1 MPAQPTNPSIL
12 IVDDERNVRLMYRAA
27 LDSMFNVDE
36 AESAAKALAL
46 LKVHSYNVG
55 ILDLRM
61 PEMTGLELLDQMNHL
76 GIDTPVVFITAY
88 ADVPN
93 AVSAMKRGA
102 IDFLQKPIT
111 PDQLRTVVK
120 DVLVRHAIEDRKAAE
135 IPHDFEYFLRCAKR
149 AINLRDFAAARTNLV
164 SALEIN
170 PDSPQALNLAGVMFE
185 MREEFDQARRYYGRA
200 IKVSKDFLPAQ
211 ANMRRIFELFHFG
224 SSKEPFNLENH

>member
-1 MPAQPTNPSIL
+1 MKASIL
-12 IVDDERNVRLMYRAA
+12 VVDDERNVRLMYHAA
-27 LDSMFNVDE
+27 LEGIANVDE
-36 AESAAKALAL
+36 ADSAAHALEMFA
-46 LKVHSYNVG
+46 KQRYEAA

-61 PEMTGLELLDQMNHL
+61 PEMTGLELLEQMNHA
-76 GIDTPVVFITAY
+76 GITTPVVFITAY

-93 AVSAMKRGA
+93 AVSALKCGA

-120 DVLVRHAIEDRKAAE
+120 DVLVRHAPEEKKNE
-135 IPHDFEYFLRCAKR
+135 PHDFEYFLRCAKR
-149 AINLRDFAAARTNLV
+149 AINLRDFAAARLNLI

-200 IKVSKDFLPAQ
+200 IKVGKDFGPAQ
-211 ANMRRIFELFHFG
+211 ANMRRIFELFNFG
-224 SSKEPFNLENH
+224 SSKEPYNLENK

>member
-1 MPAQPTNPSIL
+1 MDASIL

-27 LDSMFNVDE
+27 LDGMFHVEE
-36 AESAAKALAL
+36 ADCAARALEMFLARRYD
-46 LKVHSYNVG
+46 VA

-61 PEMTGLELLDQMNHL
+61 PDMTGLELIERMNNA
-76 GIDTPVVFITAY
+76 GITTPVVFITAY

-93 AVSAMKRGA
+93 AVNAMKFGA

-111 PDQLRTVVK
+111 PDQLRTIVK
-120 DVLVRHAIEDRKAAE
+120 DVLVRHSLEERKTPE
-135 IPHDFEYFLRCAKR
+135 PHDFEYYLRCAKR
-149 AINLRDFAAARTNLV
+149 AINLRDFSAARRNLL

-200 IKVSKDFLPAQ
+200 IKVSKDFEPAQ
-211 ANMRRIFELFHFG
+211 ANMRRIYELFHFG
-224 SSKEPFNLENH
+224 SSKEPFNLESK

>member
-1 MPAQPTNPSIL
+1 MTPMDASIL

-27 LDSMFNVDE
+27 LDSMFHVDE
-36 AESAAKALAL
+36 ASSAAQALAMFL
-46 LKVHSYNVG
+46 SHRYDVA

-61 PEMTGLELLDQMNHL
+61 PEMTGLELLERMNHD
-76 GIDTPVVFITAY
+76 GIKTPVIFVTAY

-93 AVSAMKRGA
+93 AVSAMKFGA

-111 PDQLRTVVK
+111 PEQLRSVVK
-120 DVLVRHAIEDRKAAE
+120 DVLVRHSNEERKTQE
-135 IPHDFEYFLRCAKR
+135 PHDFDYFLRCAKR
-149 AINLRDFAAARTNLV
+149 AINLRDFGAARKSLV

-200 IKVSKDFLPAQ
+200 IKVNGDFEPAQ
-211 ANMRRIFELFHFG
+211 ANMRRIYELFHFG
-224 SSKEPFNLENH
+224 SSQEPYNLDNK

>member
-1 MPAQPTNPSIL
+1 MQASIL

-27 LDSMFNVDE
+27 LDHMFKVDE
-36 AESAAKALAL
+36 ADSAAHALEMFLDHRYDVA
-46 LKVHSYNVG
+46 

-76 GIDTPVVFITAY
+76 GITTPVVFVTAY

-93 AVSAMKRGA
+93 AVNAMKCGA

-111 PDQLRTVVK
+111 PDQLRAVVK
-120 DVLVRHAIEDRKAAE
+120 DILVRHSQEDHKTPE
-135 IPHDFEYFLRCAKR
+135 PHNFDYYLRCAKR
-149 AINLRDFAAARTNLV
+149 AINLRDFSAARRNLV

-185 MREEFDQARRYYGRA
+185 MREEYDQARRYYGRA
-200 IKVSKDFLPAQ
+200 IKLSSDFEPAQ
-211 ANMRRIFELFHFG
+211 ANMRRLYELFHFG
-224 SSKEPFNLENH
+224 SSQEPFNLENH